1 MPTSELNHWIQYAM
15 DLLGIFA
22 FALSGALLSVRK
34 DFDIF
39 GTIALAE
46 AAGLGG
52 GLFRDLVI
60 GVTPVA
66 FADLGYYLAPLG
78 AALIVFFGATSHHDG
93 SLFDGFDAAAL
104 GLFSVTGTIKA
115 LTHGFGLT
123 AAATLG
129 VATAVGGGVIS
140 SLLALEVPPLL
151 RWNRDLYALP
161 ALVGAGAVALLH
173 AVEVLNVFTAVGAAL
188 AAFLLRLLALR
199 RRWRTLARV
208 CGAIPLPACDS
219 SQAPRS
225 WRVRPRSTVNTR
237 RWRTPSA
244 SGSPIGT
251 RGQGSR
257 SDQNRIRPP
266 GRTAE
271 RCVGRMAEMRCPEPA
286 PGPREGPAVGRDR
299 QGGCRPA

>member
-39 GTIALAE
+39 GTITLAE

-123 AAATLG
+123 AATTLG
-129 VATAVGGGVIS
+129 VATAVGGGVLS

-173 AVEVLNVFTAVGAAL
+173 AVEALNVFTAVGAAL

-199 RRWRTLARV
+199 RH
-208 CGAIPLPACDS
+208 
-219 SQAPRS
+219 
-225 WRVRPRSTVNTR
+225 
-237 RWRTPSA
+237 WRTPRSRMWRDPFTGMRQQP
-244 SGSPIGT
+244 GSVRSEGSEGAVAV
-251 RGQGSR
+251 RGQYPPME
-257 SDQNRIRPP
+257 DTLRIRLP
-266 GRTAE
+266 GRPT
-271 RCVGRMAEMRCPEPA
+271 PS
-286 PGPREGPAVGRDR
+286 
-299 QGGCRPA
+299 RPK